1 MRSTII
7 RAMQNLEVL
16 RRMMRTMV
24 LCVFAAFTA
33 TTWLATLANGAAA
46 SADAQRP
53 SQSAVVAQSDR
64 YTTTLLRA
72 RSSPGNAGE
81 PHIELAF
88 RNTIPTYR
96 LSGDGTSDVTIAL
109 MGTLRATNAAT
120 SFAGSETLK
129 NVTFDVVGSDLN
141 ITFHA
146 ASPVNARVSVGR
158 GLTLAIDLVAAS
170 TARATIPFGT
180 LPGVAPERVPGAE
193 VTSPK
198 PGETIEVVPLK
209 YADVS
214 EIVGL
219 LVAGQQIP
227 SNDAFAPQAQNFGSG
242 GISSI
247 GGGGFGG
254 IPTSFGSS
262 ASYGAA
268 ASSTSLG
275 QQINE
280 NIGVDRRMNAIVLS
294 GPADV
299 IEHFKG
305 IIAKLDLP
313 LPSVILETQV
323 VELTDSAA
331 KDVGIDFTSG
341 GGPIASGSFGIKSDS
356 LGSGSGGIQAAVYD
370 QVARGHGKIIARP
383 RVVAQNGSSAQ
394 IITGDALPIVT
405 SIAVSGVNAVSQ
417 QVQYV
422 NVGVSLQIQPRIS
435 TDGFVTTHVFS
446 QVSSVTGYQQ
456 GYPTLSQREATTSAT
471 VRDGESFVIGGLVQQ
486 NEINNFAKI
495 PGFGDLPIIGGFFRL
510 RHDRSST
517 TNLYIIITPHII
529 KLGSNAT

>member
-1 MRSTII
+1 
-7 RAMQNLEVL
+7 MQSPQAF
-16 RRMMRTMV
+16 RRIGRIAYFFIHA
-24 LCVFAAFTA
+24 VFLSS
-33 TTWLATLANGAAA
+33 TWLATTATGAAA
-46 SADAQRP
+46 PAHAQRT
-53 SQSAVVAQSDR
+53 SRGVVVAQTDR
-64 YTTTLLRA
+64 YTATLLRA
-72 RSSPGNAGE
+72 RSSPGNAGA

-96 LSGDGTSDVTIAL
+96 LYGDGTSDVTIAL
-109 MGTLRATNAAT
+109 VGTLRASNAAT
-120 SFAGSETLK
+120 SLATSESLK
-129 NVTFDVVGSDLN
+129 NATIDAVGSDLN
-141 ITFHA
+141 ITFHTA
-146 ASPVNARVSVGR
+146 TPVNARVSVGR

-170 TARATIPFGT
+170 TARATMPFGT
-180 LPGVAPERVPGAE
+180 SPGALRDGEPGAE
-193 VTSPK
+193 IIPPSK
-198 PGETIEVVPLK
+198 PGTTIEVVLLK

-227 SNDAFAPQAQNFGSG
+227 SNDAFVPQAQNFGSG

-268 ASSTSLG
+268 ATSGSLG

-299 IEHFKG
+299 IEHLKG

-313 LPSVILETQV
+313 LASVVLETQV

-341 GGPIASGSFGIKSDS
+341 GGPIASGSFGIKSES
-356 LGSGSGGIQAAVYD
+356 VGSGLGGIQAAVYD

-383 RVVAQNGSSAQ
+383 RVVAQSGSSAQ

-529 KLGSNAT
+529 KLGANAT